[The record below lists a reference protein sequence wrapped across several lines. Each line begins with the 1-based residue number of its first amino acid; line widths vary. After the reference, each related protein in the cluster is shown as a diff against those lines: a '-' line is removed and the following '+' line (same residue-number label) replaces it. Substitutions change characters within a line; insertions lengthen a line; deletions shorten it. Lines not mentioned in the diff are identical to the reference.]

1 MAFTSSGAIL
11 LIDIPNSRGL
21 VLGETRFPYLRACI
35 LRLFSTESACVAFD
49 SYGVYV
55 YKLFEDKAK
64 KQHSLPIFQ
73 TLAVSCLIRRDLRT
87 AYLPMFLENSR
98 LSEMVN

>member
-21 VLGETRFPYLRACI
+21 VLGETRFPYLLVNV
-35 LRLFSTESACVAFD
+35 LRLFSSESACVAID
-49 SYGVYV
+49 SYGVCV
-55 YKLFEDKAK
+55 YKVFEDKAK

-73 TLAVSCLIRRDLRT
+73 TLAVSCLVRRDLRN
-87 AYLPMFLENSR
+87 ACLPMFLENS
-98 LSEMVN
+98 

>member
-1 MAFTSSGAIL
+1 MAFTSSSAIL

-21 VLGETRFPYLRACI
+21 VLGETRFPYLLANI
-35 LRLFSTESACVAFD
+35 LRFFSIESACVAFD

-55 YKLFEDKAK
+55 YKVFEDRAK

-73 TLAVSCLIRRDLRT
+73 TLAVPCLVRRDLRT
-87 AYLPMFLENSR
+87 AHLPMFPENS
-98 LSEMVN
+98 